1 MMSAVKASVQANLP
15 KGSLSKVGVPSGGA
29 MRGFAESQPSEHL
42 STQRLTEVGGVEVI
56 KIANEEAGYPQKFL
70 FLFSGG

>member
-1 MMSAVKASVQANLP
+1 M
-15 KGSLSKVGVPSGGA
+15 GHDEA
-29 MRGFAESQPSEHL
+29 MRGFTKRQPSEHL